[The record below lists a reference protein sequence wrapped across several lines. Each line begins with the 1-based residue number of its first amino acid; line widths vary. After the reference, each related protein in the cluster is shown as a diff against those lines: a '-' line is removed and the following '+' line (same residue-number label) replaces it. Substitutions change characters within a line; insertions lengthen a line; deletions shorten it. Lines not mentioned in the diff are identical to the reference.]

1 MQALILADIFYWFI
15 WMIFSPSLT
24 YWDWYRFLF
33 LFLERSRLLFVSH
46 NSWTSLSHPVYILH
60 LRHQLH
66 HPSLIW
72 FTPRFSDILFQHPNL
87 LTLDPVNIMY
97 QHPNVIPLRQ
107 KHPHQWKVNLN
118 VQNVQCLITYIYN
131 YDFSFSL
138 GLKYN
143 SFIDLNMTCNCS
155 IYLFVRP
162 LITYIRKY
170 GRRFA
175 SLSIQFIIF
184 NAETEL
190 H

>member
-1 MQALILADIFYWFI
+1 
-15 WMIFSPSLT
+15 MIFSPSLT
-24 YWDWYRFLF
+24 YWDYYRFLF

-46 NSWTSLSHPVYILH
+46 NIWTSLTHPVYILH

-66 HPSLIW
+66 PSLICP
-72 FTPRFSDILFQHPNL
+72 TPRLFDILFQHRNL
-87 LTLDPVNIMY
+87 PTLDPVNIMY
-97 QHPNVIPLRQ
+97 QHPNVTPLRQ

-131 YDFSFSL
+131 YDFSFSR
-138 GLKYN
+138 GLKSN
-143 SFIDLNMTCNCS
+143 SFIDLNITCNCS

-184 NAETEL
+184 NVVKL
-190 H
+190 SYNSSKYICSSWNNS